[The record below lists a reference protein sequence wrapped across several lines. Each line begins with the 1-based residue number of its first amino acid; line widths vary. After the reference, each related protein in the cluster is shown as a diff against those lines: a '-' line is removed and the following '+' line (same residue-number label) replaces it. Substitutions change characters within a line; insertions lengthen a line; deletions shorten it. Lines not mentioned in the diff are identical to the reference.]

1 MKGSEGMITSFR
13 RLVLALL
20 IGTGFL
26 FSGTFVIPQVS
37 AAQET
42 AAPKKQTKKQTK
54 KKTTKKPKKKSKK
67 STKKSTKP
75 KKEVKKE
82 ASQG

>member
-26 FSGTFVIPQVS
+26 FSGTFVIPQV
-37 AAQET
+37 AVAQET
-42 AAPKKQTKKQTK
+42 ATPKKQTK
-54 KKTTKKPKKKSKK
+54 KKTKKAKKSKK
-67 STKKSTKP
+67 SKKSKKNTKKS
-75 KKEVKKE
+75 KE
-82 ASQG
+82 AKKAY

>member
-20 IGTGFL
+20 IGAGFL
-26 FSGTFVIPQVS
+26 FSGTFVIPQVA

-42 AAPKKQTKKQTK
+42 VAPKKQTKKQTK
-54 KKTTKKPKKKSKK
+54 KKTKKKSKK
-67 STKKSTKP
+67 TKKNTKKSQKA
-75 KKEVKKE
+75 KKETYKE
-82 ASQG
+82 